1 MGFLDDQILVHRIR
15 AGDEQAF
22 VALVRRY
29 ERSLA
34 ALIRDR
40 IGIRDRLGSME
51 AVEDVLQETLVQ
63 AWLGLRV
70 RSPGNVRAWLY
81 QVARNRCVDYLR
93 STQRRERFVE
103 SEELAAIINR
113 FGVPS
118 ARQRRAAE
126 DVVEA
131 FDHVP
136 EKERAALRSFYL
148 DGLSIAEI
156 AARHRCPPGTIK
168 RRLSHGREMVR
179 SELGVTTNRR
189 SITRSMVM
197 SAETGTRKA
206 SFPDFRPEISIARS
220 PKPPFSID
228 LRELSWWFIV
238 PEIGD
243 RVRWADYE
251 PTRDGSAWKLTEVKD
266 MAAVRRAIIHGRAC
280 VEIEMEERYCGD
292 RDGLLPLN
300 HDPASRDRHTRVWGR
315 LEETEVHWLAV
326 ESMKSDGTRELLTCL
341 DEDFGWDFG
350 MTPRLI
356 EDRGY
361 LTEQPDGTFIKKP
374 DAPQMFSN
382 GLYTVRIGDQTFE
395 CMRVFD
401 IDADTSDR
409 AVLVM
414 AYVTRAGRT
423 LLFRRYNGNF
433 WGKREEPPH
442 LQGVEMTW
450 EEDLPHTH
458 RLVIDGV
465 KYVHHYDVLTDEACG
480 MRG

>member
-1 MGFLDDQILVHRIR
+1 MGFLNDQIIVRRIQ

-22 VALVRRY
+22 VALIRRY

-40 IGIRDRLGSME
+40 IGSGD
-51 AVEDVLQETLVQ
+51 AVEDVLQETLLH

-70 RSPGNVRAWLY
+70 RAPRRVRAWLY
-81 QVARNRCVDYLR
+81 QVARNRCSDYLR
-93 STQRRERFVE
+93 STQRRECFVE
-103 SEELAAIINR
+103 AEDLATMINR
-113 FGVPS
+113 FSVPS

-131 FDHVP
+131 FGQVP
-136 EKERAALRSFYL
+136 AKERAALRSFYL

-168 RRLSHGREMVR
+168 RRLSQGRDMVR

-189 SITRSMVM
+189 SITMT
-197 SAETGTRKA
+197 AERKTRKA

-266 MAAVRRAIIHGRAC
+266 MAANRRAIIHGRAC
-280 VEIEMEERYCGD
+280 VEIEMEENRCRD
-292 RDGLLPLN
+292 REGLLPLN
-300 HDPASRDRHTRVWGR
+300 YDPESRDRHTRVWGR

-326 ESMKSDGTRELLTCL
+326 ESMKPDGTRELLTCL

-350 MTPRLI
+350 MTPRLV
-356 EDRGY
+356 EDRSY
-361 LTEQPDGTFIKKP
+361 LAEQPDGTFIKNP
-374 DAPQMFSN
+374 DAPQVFSN
-382 GLYTVRIGDQTFE
+382 GPYTVRIDDRAFE

-423 LLFRRYNGNF
+423 LLFRRYNGNL
-433 WGKREEPPH
+433 WGKREKPPH

-450 EEDLPHTH
+450 EEDLTHTD

-480 MRG
+480 IRA